1 MNIVIKK
8 TKRKKTIS
16 IQIKNGLIDVRAP
29 QHIAQVE
36 IDSFIQKK
44 MSWIKKKV
52 DTQNKIITPK
62 RKKFLN
68 NEYFLFMGKECKL
81 NITVLKNKKN
91 CIDHSNIQI
100 IMKEKDINNK
110 SKVKIA
116 LEKTYRKYALKIL
129 TEKTMFI
136 ASSINVEPEKI
147 KVRSYK
153 GRWGTC
159 SYKKD
164 ISFNWKLI
172 MAPEKII
179 EYVIVHELCHLIHF
193 NHSKNF
199 WESVENIL
207 PDYKLR
213 KDWLRTN
220 EGLLDW

>member
-52 DTQNKIITPK
+52 DTQNKIIAPK

>member
-29 QHIAQVE
+29 QHITQVE

-52 DTQNKIITPK
+52 DIQNKIIAPK

-68 NEYFLFMGKECKL
+68 SENFLFMGKECKL
-81 NITVLKNKKN
+81 NITILKNKKN
-91 CIDHSNIQI
+91 YIDDSAIQI
-100 IMKEKDINNK
+100 VMKEKDINNK
-110 SKVKIA
+110 SKVKA
-116 LEKTYRKYALKIL
+116 VLEKTYRKYALQIL

-159 SYKKD
+159 SYRKD

-220 EGLLDW
+220 EGLLEW

>member
-52 DTQNKIITPK
+52 DTQNKIIAPK

-91 CIDHSNIQI
+91 CIDDSNIQI

>member
-8 TKRKKTIS
+8 TNRKKTIS
-16 IQIKNGLIDVRAP
+16 IQVKNGLIDVRVP

-44 MSWIKKKV
+44 MPWIKKKV
-52 DTQNKIITPK
+52 DIQNKIITPK

-68 NEYFLFMGKECKL
+68 NESFLFMGKEFKL
-81 NITVLKNKKN
+81 NIVVLKNKKN
-91 CIDHSNIQI
+91 YIDDSTIQI
-100 IMKEKDINNK
+100 VIKEKDINNK
-110 SKVKIA
+110 PKVKIA